1 MKEIGEVLRS
11 TREEKGLSFEEI
23 SEITKIQTRYLQ
35 ALEEGDT
42 RVFPGE
48 VYIKGS
54 LRSYARVLN
63 LDESELMAQYN
74 QMKAQNLDPVE
85 KEKEKEKKAKP
96 LYTRS
101 DGIWKNL
108 MVGILVIFLLFGGI
122 RFYQAF
128 FGDYENGIPVD
139 IDNTDPGNNG
149 SADNG
154 NGHDGNIFPPEDD
167 LVEEEPEEPELVLV
181 ESVGEILVYDILNLE
196 EMSIELTFTGR
207 CWISLV
213 VDDEETARG
222 TYGAGQNLSYTAE
235 NEFSLR
241 AGNPSGIQITAGGL
255 EIPLNNSGRP
265 VTVTV
270 RLPQSEDLNE
280 D

>member
-63 LDESELMAQYN
+63 LDESEIMDRYN
-74 QMKAQNLDPVE
+74 QMKAENLEPVE
-85 KEKEKEKKAKP
+85 KEKEKGKKVKP
-96 LYTRS
+96 LYTKG

-122 RFYQAF
+122 KFYQAY
-128 FGDYENGIPVD
+128 FGDYENGIPVN
-139 IDNTDPGNNG
+139 NTDPGDNG
-149 SADNG
+149 MADNG
-154 NGHDGNIFPPEDD
+154 NNQDENIFPPEDD

-181 ESVGEILVYDILNLE
+181 ESAGEVLVYEILNLE

-222 TYGAGQNLSYTAE
+222 TYEAGQNLSYTAK

-255 EIPLNNSGRP
+255 EIPLNDSGRP

-270 RLPQSEDLNE
+270 RLSQSEDLSE